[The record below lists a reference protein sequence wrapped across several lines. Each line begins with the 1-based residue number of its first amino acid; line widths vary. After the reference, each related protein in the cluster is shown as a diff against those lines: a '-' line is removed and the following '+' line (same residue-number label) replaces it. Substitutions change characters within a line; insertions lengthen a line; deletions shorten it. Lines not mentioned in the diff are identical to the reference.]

1 MNTEIKETETKI
13 CLTYDEVLEIFN
25 DDNFSVVNVFGPPPP
40 DNRIN
45 GEWVWKKQQ
54 PIMGWKVEVE
64 QIKN

>member
-1 MNTEIKETETKI
+1 MKTEIKETETKI

-25 DDNFSVVNVFGPPPP
+25 DDNLSVVNVFGPPPP
-40 DNRIN
+40 DKRIN